1 MKFAKWVYAIA
12 GVYGL
17 LVTLPLFFSENQIG
31 AMMPPAVNHPEYY
44 YGFAFAVLA
53 WQVAFLVIARDPLRY
68 RGLMPVTFL
77 EKFPYA
83 LGVAVLV
90 LQTRVSP
97 QMLLAGSIDFVLGIL
112 FVVAYLRTA
121 KPIASETTAPNT
133 AVKQSAIG

>member
-31 AMMPPAVNHPEYY
+31 EMMPPFINHPEYY

-77 EKFPYA
+77 EKFPYVV
-83 LGVAVLV
+83 GIAVLF
-90 LQTRVSP
+90 LQGRAP
-97 QMLLAGSIDFVLGIL
+97 QQLLWTGSIDFVLGIL
-112 FVVAYLRTA
+112 FVIAYWRTA
-121 KPIASETTAPNT
+121 RQPTIETKTSVAFN
-133 AVKQSAIG
+133 

>member
-1 MKFAKWVYAIA
+1 MRFAKWVYAIA

-31 AMMPPAVNHPEYY
+31 EMMPPAINHPEYY

-53 WQVAFLVIARDPLRY
+53 WQVAFLVIARNPLRY
-68 RGLMPVTFL
+68 RGMMPVTFL

-97 QMLLAGSIDFVLGIL
+97 QMLLTGSIDFVLGIL
-112 FVVAYLRTA
+112 FVIAYIRAGKGSSSSQNL
-121 KPIASETTAPNT
+121 
-133 AVKQSAIG
+133 V